1 MVLVKE
7 RIPFGLLNRHAVV
20 ANHLERKI
28 VMETKYSLEKV
39 LLYSIQEMIY
49 AKKYTEDRARTIST
63 LFNSCVMLEKDKE
76 KLKECGEK
84 LDELIEQL
92 ANHIFSGLM
101 YSEKNQ
107 IEEQIKTLAV
117 LTSAAAYSSTY
128 LAD

>member
-1 MVLVKE
+1 
-7 RIPFGLLNRHAVV
+7 
-20 ANHLERKI
+20 
-28 VMETKYSLEKV
+28 METKYSLEKV

-76 KLKECGEK
+76 NLKECGEK